1 MKDTVHVPVVVV
13 GAGHSGLA
21 ASYWRREKNIA
32 HVLLERGVVGESW
45 HAERWDSLRLLSL
58 IHI

>member
-21 ASYWRREKNIA
+21 ASYWLREKNIA